1 MLVSEL
7 RSRRPGE
14 VQRERERE
22 VRASSLSPP
31 LPHECPQPPPHIL
44 YSFLLPLLPDMSPS
58 IIKGL
63 RSPPP
68 PPWESGLEPGVLEN
82 LGWA

>member
-1 MLVSEL
+1 MVISEL
-7 RSRRPGE
+7 RSSRDLERY
-14 VQRERERE
+14 REREKS
-22 VRASSLSPP
+22 VASPSPP
-31 LPHECPQPPPHIL
+31 LPHESPQPPPHIL

-58 IIKGL
+58 IIQGL